1 MRKWKCDME
10 LPSRV
15 FFNKISAFSRESK
28 GNAFQN
34 PYFYV
39 FQLPQLKFQQFL
51 VNFVYFR
58 MKPELEYTYSVVFQ
72 LPELKFQ
79 QCRLKFVYFSR

>member
-1 MRKWKCDME
+1 MDKWKCVME

-15 FFNKISAFSRESK
+15 FFAKLNAFSRENT

-34 PYFYV
+34 QYFYV

-51 VNFVYFR
+51 LNFVHFR
-58 MKPELEYTYSVVFQ
+58 RGNT
-72 LPELKFQ
+72 
-79 QCRLKFVYFSR
+79 